1 MSKSYGSDW
10 PEGCQNWAS
19 LKVWFLPCEI
29 DFFMLARLG
38 FFFEKINVRQPK
50 RGPWSGPGRPRGPF
64 PNFKGGP
71 RDPKVARPLS
81 KRGLGGAL
89 GPSRDEK
96 HRNGDEQCV
105 FKIVKIRLVFIAF
118 LDRSLRQS
126 VRNATEGM
134 KNRRSAER
142 SETLACSR
150 GTVGDPGSPRREP
163 WRVPGRTSRVQEAI
177 PGRQGVLL
185 HCLTVLLW
193 VPDIHWGG

>member
-1 MSKSYGSDW
+1 
-10 PEGCQNWAS
+10 
-19 LKVWFLPCEI
+19 
-29 DFFMLARLG
+29 MLARLG
-38 FFFEKINVRQPK
+38 SFFEKFNVWQPK

-105 FKIVKIRLVFIAF
+105 FKIVKISLVFIAF

-126 VRNATEGM
+126 VRNATEGVQ
-134 KNRRSAER
+134 NRRLANQ
-142 SETLACSR
+142 SESLASFR
-150 GTVGDPGSPRREP
+150 WAIGDPGAPWKEPR
-163 WRVPGRTSRVQEAI
+163 RVPGWPLRVQGAI
-177 PGRQGVLL
+177 PGRHGVLW
-185 HCLTVLLW
+185 HCLIVLLW
-193 VPDIHWGG
+193 VPDVHWEV

>member
-1 MSKSYGSDW
+1 MSKSYASDW
-10 PEGCQNWAS
+10 PEGGQNWSS
-19 LKVWFLPCEI
+19 LKVWFLHCEM

-38 FFFEKINVRQPK
+38 FFFEKFNVPQPK

-105 FKIVKIRLVFIAF
+105 FKIVKIRLAFMAF

-126 VRNATEGM
+126 VRNATEGVQ
-134 KNRRSAER
+134 NRRSANR
-142 SETLACSR
+142 SETLASFR
-150 GTVGDPGSPRREP
+150 RAVGGPGSPQRSHGGSRGGP
-163 WRVPGRTSRVQEAI
+163 WESKGRSQVVKGSYA
-177 PGRQGVLL
+177 
-185 HCLTVLLW
+185 TV
-193 VPDIHWGG
+193 

>member
-1 MSKSYGSDW
+1 MEPKRKQRRRSKSYNSDW

-38 FFFEKINVRQPK
+38 FFSQKFNVPQPQ
-50 RGPWSGPGRPRGPF
+50 RGPWSGPGGPRGPF

-105 FKIVKIRLVFIAF
+105 FKIVKITLVFIAF

-126 VRNATEGM
+126 VRNSTEGVQ
-134 KNRRSAER
+134 NRRSANR
-142 SETLACSR
+142 SETLASFR
-150 GTVGDPGSPRREP
+150 RAVGGPGSPRREP
-163 WRVPGRTSRVQEAI
+163 WGVPGGPLGVQGAI
-177 PGRQGVLL
+177 PGRQGVL
-185 HCLTVLLW
+185 
-193 VPDIHWGG
+193 

>member
-1 MSKSYGSDW
+1 
-10 PEGCQNWAS
+10 
-19 LKVWFLPCEI
+19 
-29 DFFMLARLG
+29 MLARLG
-38 FFFEKINVRQPK
+38 FFSKRSDVPQPK
-50 RGPWSGPGRPRGPF
+50 RGPWSGPGRPRGPV

-126 VRNATEGM
+126 VRNSTEGVQ
-134 KNRRSAER
+134 NRRSANR
-142 SETLACSR
+142 SETLASFR
-150 GTVGDPGSPRREP
+150 RAVGGPGSPRREP
-163 WRVPGRTSRVQEAI
+163 WKVPGGPLGVQGAI
-177 PGRQGVLL
+177 PGRQGVLQ

-193 VPDIHWGG
+193 VPDVHWGG